1 MLKTGDRGEDDIG
14 NNDDIIT
21 VGISLMIVAS
31 ILKSKSK
38 VPLTVTWRRDWYSQ
52 VLNTFLIKC
61 EYHLLN
67 VLK

>member
-31 ILKSKSK
+31 IPESSL
-38 VPLTVTWRRDWYSQ
+38 WRVIRDAS
-52 VLNTFLIKC
+52 
-61 EYHLLN
+61 
-67 VLK
+67 